1 VAKISELNFG
11 WVRSNNVCLLV
22 QPLYDAIVK
31 LNELVEQKKK
41 VAGLI
46 HVTC

>member
-11 WVRSNNVCLLV
+11 WVRANSVSLLV
-22 QPLYDAIVK
+22 QPSYDAIVK

-46 HVTC
+46 HITC